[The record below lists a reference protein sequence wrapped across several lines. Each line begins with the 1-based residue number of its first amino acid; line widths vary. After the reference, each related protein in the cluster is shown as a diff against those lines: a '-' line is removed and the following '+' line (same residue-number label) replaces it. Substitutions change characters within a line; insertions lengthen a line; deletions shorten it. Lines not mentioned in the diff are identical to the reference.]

1 MKYSCSIC
9 GTYFDTDDDNVK
21 CSICGNDD
29 QDYLLKAIEI
39 ENMNSKN
46 VKEKLKKYI
55 SRKCHSAAYIK
66 LCSKKLEDLGYF
78 ELARELDIVALKKLE
93 YEAFILEILGV
104 KDDIRL
110 NLNNVISRAI
120 EDLNLAKEI
129 SDLEHQENNEGIYSL
144 LNKMKADE
152 EKNIFILSTI
162 AKKCQNEFQTIR
174 NLE

>member
-9 GTYFDTDDDNVK
+9 GAYFESNNDKIK
-21 CSICGNDD
+21 CTICGNDD
-29 QDYLLKAIEI
+29 ESYLLKSIEI
-39 ENMNSKN
+39 EDSKEN
-46 VKEKLKKYI
+46 DIKEKLKIYL

-66 LCSKKLEDLGYF
+66 LCSKKLEELGYF
-78 ELARELDIVALKKLE
+78 ELSKELDIVAQKKLE
-93 YEAFILEILGV
+93 YEALILEIIGV

-129 SDLEHQENNEGIYSL
+129 SDLEHQENNEAIFSL
-144 LNKMKADE
+144 LNKMKIDE
-152 EKNIFILSTI
+152 EKNIFILNTI
-162 AKKCQNEFQTIR
+162 AKRCQNEFDTVR